1 MMSSTSASR
10 ELAELAAGSQ
20 LPVSTGRR
28 IAVTSVR
35 GGAGKSAIAA
45 VLASVYAA
53 RRADP
58 VLAADADSDGGSLA
72 WRLGTRDVGTL
83 ADLAPR
89 LLAARGGDLAGLE
102 PLLSRT
108 STGLWVLP
116 GGAPGQPHLA
126 RNVTRALSRLFA
138 VCVTDCGRGMD
149 SPATVEV
156 LSEAH
161 AVVVV
166 TPATADGVRS
176 TCDALERVAGADRA
190 ASLSRV
196 VIALNT
202 ISRDGRS
209 ALNGRAV
216 RDALGRFD
224 VPVVT
229 VPHDRHLA
237 AAAPISTDRL
247 GEATMAEATRLAG
260 HLLAHAKQL

>member
-1 MMSSTSASR
+1 MSSTQASR

-20 LPVSTGRR
+20 IPLTTGRR

-58 VLAADADSDGGSLA
+58 VLAADADPDGGSLA
-72 WRLGTRDVGTL
+72 WRLGLPDAGTL
-83 ADLAPR
+83 AELAPR
-89 LLAARGGDLAGLE
+89 LLAARSGNLAGLE
-102 PLLSRT
+102 PLLRRT

-126 RNVTRALSRLFA
+126 RDVTRALSRLFA
-138 VCVTDCGRGMD
+138 VCVTDCGHGMD

-161 AVVVV
+161 AVAVV
-166 TPATADGVRS
+166 TPATPDGVRS
-176 TCDALERVAGADRA
+176 TCAALDRVAGADRA

-202 ISRDGRS
+202 TSPDGRS
-209 ALNGRAV
+209 ALNTRAV
-216 RDALGRFD
+216 HEALQRYD
-224 VPVVT
+224 IPVVT

-237 AAAPISTDRL
+237 AAAPVSADRL
-247 GEATMAEATRLAG
+247 GEATMVEATRLAG
-260 HLLAHAKQL
+260 HLLARARQL